1 MYFFRVLKK
10 KKKKK
15 NWKTNSYCRS
25 IGPCNRNSIK
35 ISMTQFFPIYILFFR
50 IYLISW
56 INWNFVLKLQYFS
69 MHWTCSRSIQDTGQE
84 LRHVH
89 VPFWRLNRKYD
100 DLIWKSGSVVW
111 ADALYDDISLF
122 FCNLADLCVLLA
134 HAFFFQADAGAIDWQ
149 PRAVH
154 D

>member
-1 MYFFRVLKK
+1 MLVPGVFYLYFFCSVVKKSSAADQLHLLVLCKK
-10 KKKKK
+10 KNK

-122 FCNLADLCVLLA
+122 FL
-134 HAFFFQADAGAIDWQ
+134 
-149 PRAVH
+149 
-154 D
+154 